1 MGMSREELQQ
11 HVAEHW
17 TSYKETGDEASRTFL
32 IEHYYVHLVK
42 PVANRMG
49 MQLSSAVDRNDLAS
63 YGTFGLI
70 DAIDKFDQSR
80 GIKFDTYAV
89 SRIRG
94 SILDEL
100 RSLDWVPRGI
110 RSKVKNMDR
119 TSGQLESELGRTPGS
134 GELAERMGVT
144 TKALRQINVTGVI
157 GLETGDTYGEGFRA
171 AEDTVLD
178 HTIDPEQAAI
188 VSDITDRVATAV
200 QSLNERSRAI
210 IALYYVEHMTLGEIG
225 DILGVTESRIC
236 QLHGDVLRNL
246 RTALEAA

>member
-1 MGMSREELQQ
+1 MGMSREELSQ
-11 HVAEHW
+11 HVAGHW
-17 TSYKETGDEASRTFL
+17 ASYKEDGDDASRTFL

-70 DAIDKFDQSR
+70 DAIEKFDQSK
-80 GIKFDTYAV
+80 GVKFETYAV

-100 RSLDWVPRGI
+100 RSIDWVPRGI
-110 RSKVKNMDR
+110 RSKVRDMDR

-134 GELAERMGVT
+134 GELAARMGVT
-144 TKALRQINVTGVI
+144 TKALRQINVTGVTA
-157 GLETGDTYGEGFRA
+157 LETFGANGDDLSIGDVA
-171 AEDTVLD
+171 PD
-178 HTIDPEQAAI
+178 HSIDPEQSAI
-188 VSDITDRVATAV
+188 VSDITERVATAV
-200 QSLNERSRAI
+200 QTLSERSRAI

-246 RTALEAA
+246 RSALEAA

>member
-1 MGMSREELQQ
+1 MTSREELQQ
-11 HVAEHW
+11 HVSRHW
-17 TSYKETGDEASRTFL
+17 SSYKETGDETSRTFL

-70 DAIDKFDQSR
+70 DAIDKFDQSK
-80 GIKFDTYAV
+80 GVKFETYAV

-100 RSLDWVPRGI
+100 RSIDWVPRGI
-110 RSKVKNMDR
+110 RSKVRDMDR
-119 TSGQLESELGRTPGS
+119 TSGQLETELGRTPGS
-134 GELAERMGVT
+134 EELAARMGVT
-144 TKALRQINVTGVI
+144 TRALRQINVTGVTA
-157 GLETGDTYGEGFRA
+157 LETYGPNGDDYMSVGEIA
-171 AEDTVLD
+171 PD
-178 HTIDPEQAAI
+178 HTIDPEQSAI

-200 QSLNERSRAI
+200 QSLSERSRAI

-225 DILGVTESRIC
+225 EILGVTESRIC

-246 RTALEAA
+246 RSALEAA